1 VRIVAGDGDAG
12 GEAVSVRGVS
22 VLRGVGGGGLR
33 TRLILPDGS
42 ARALNWTNR
51 HPNQASRAGL
61 VLFRHSG
68 EVVDGAMARRLIAQG
83 ARIETTHPERIR
95 RALGFGEDEPG
106 VVGIEEAA

>member
-1 VRIVAGDGDAG
+1 MK
-12 GEAVSVRGVS
+12 
-22 VLRGVGGGGLR
+22 

-42 ARALNWTNR
+42 ERALNWTNR

-68 EVVDGAMARRLIAQG
+68 EVVDGAMARRLVTQG

-95 RALGFGEDEPG
+95 AALGFEADEA
-106 VVGIEEAA
+106 GIELLP